1 MYQKRYLPFYLN
13 KIPLNSTFLM
23 KQNFYSEK
31 EVYSELTAK
40 LSISVIFQI
49 YQDKEQHQDPKKNW
63 FRVKKKEKKKKS

>member
-1 MYQKRYLPFYLN
+1 
-13 KIPLNSTFLM
+13 M

-49 YQDKEQHQDPKKNW
+49 QQDKEQQQEMEHHQDPKQTW
-63 FRVKKKEKKKKS
+63 FRLKKKEKKKNPEALLG

>member
-1 MYQKRYLPFYLN
+1 
-13 KIPLNSTFLM
+13 M

-49 YQDKEQHQDPKKNW
+49 QQDKEQQQEMEHHQDPKQTW
-63 FRVKKKEKKKKS
+63 FRVKKRKKEKYPEALLG